1 MNLSSIL
8 IYSFLFLNIA
18 LFLMFLYLEFNHREL
33 NQNLVK
39 EANKK
44 IKAAE
49 SLEPNLSILE
59 AHKIMTNT
67 LKSSYKNKKLTAAKM
82 LKDIAKN
89 LKNEKEFWFYHRM
102 RNKIAHEDNYK
113 INKQDAKKAI
123 KVFQEALKTVS
134 I

>member
-1 MNLSSIL
+1 MAVTKNTS
-8 IYSFLFLNIA
+8 A
-18 LFLMFLYLEFNHREL
+18 
-33 NQNLVK
+33 
-39 EANKK
+39 
-44 IKAAE
+44 IKN
-49 SLEPNLSILE
+49 SPKHLLGIQNLSILE

-102 RNKIAHEDNYK
+102 RNKIAHENNYK